1 MLLMVDDTNIHSVLD
16 LLEVVYDVTS
26 VLARSAYLHNTG
38 HQGLRSFSLD
48 SDCKNGASRV
58 TTTFLLE
65 DL

>member
-1 MLLMVDDTNIHSVLD
+1 MLLMVDNTDSHSVFD
-16 LLEVVYDVTS
+16 LSEVVYDVTS
-26 VLARSAYLHNTG
+26 LLARSPFLHNTG
-38 HQGLRSFSLD
+38 HQELRSFSLD